1 MKKKPEVYFEATD
14 YNREGWTYSVGDVKN
29 SRKRK
34 QNERQKQKLI
44 AKKNIR
50 IKK

>member
-14 YNREGWTYSVGDVKN
+14 YNREGWTSVGDVKN

-34 QNERQKQKLI
+34 QNERKKQKLI
-44 AKKNIR
+44 SKKNIR